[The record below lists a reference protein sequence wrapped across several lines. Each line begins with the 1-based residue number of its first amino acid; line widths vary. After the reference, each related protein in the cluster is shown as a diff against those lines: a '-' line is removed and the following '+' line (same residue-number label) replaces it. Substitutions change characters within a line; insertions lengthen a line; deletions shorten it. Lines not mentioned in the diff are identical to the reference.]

1 MITSV
6 TVRRVGRPG
15 RKSMSSLPWG
25 SWSLWDSTVGGPGSV
40 VGWLESRSSSELPC
54 VRRFRPWH
62 WTFGIRHW
70 TFDVCF
76 FPMTPKV
83 FIADAISQR
92 GIDELTRGGALEA
105 KVQTGLNET
114 QLAEAIPDFA
124 ALIIRSQTKVTAKIL
139 NAAKKLRVVG
149 RAGVGVDNVDVET
162 ATRRGVVVLNAP
174 GANTISTA
182 EHAFSL
188 LLSLA
193 RNIARADATIKGGRW
208 DRKNLEGVELYNKT
222 LGIIGMGR
230 IGSELS
236 RRAIAFGM
244 RVLAFD
250 PYLSASRARSL
261 QVELAEEIGDLL
273 AAADFISLHTP
284 LTAETRHILNAERL
298 AKTKRGV
305 RIINCAR
312 GGLIDE
318 QALADAMSSGHVA
331 GAALDVFETEPLPSD
346 SPLRKIPNLVL
357 TPHLGAST
365 AEAQE
370 SVGIEIAQSIRAAL
384 LEGTIRNAVNM
395 PNLDAKTLA
404 VVGPHLRFGEKLG
417 RFLFQLAPQRVDRL
431 NINYSGKVNEVDTTA
446 ITRSVLKGFLEHA
459 GGSEIN
465 EVNAPAFAESLGLK
479 VTETRLSA
487 AGDYTDLLELSA
499 VAEGKTVSVA
509 GAFFGATPRIV
520 NVNSRPV
527 EARPHGVVLV
537 LENTDR
543 PGIVGRIGTLLGDH
557 GVNIATMSLSRNEAG
572 GTALTVLNLDTA
584 PNEALLG
591 NIRGSEDIISAQ
603 VIEL

>member
-1 MITSV
+1 
-6 TVRRVGRPG
+6 
-15 RKSMSSLPWG
+15 
-25 SWSLWDSTVGGPGSV
+25 
-40 VGWLESRSSSELPC
+40 
-54 VRRFRPWH
+54 
-62 WTFGIRHW
+62 
-70 TFDVCF
+70 
-76 FPMTPKV
+76 MTAPKV
-83 FIADAISQR
+83 LIADSISQR
-92 GIDELTRGGALEA
+92 GIDELARDETLNVTIRIGLSEKDLVQIIPEFSAL
-105 KVQTGLNET
+105 VV
-114 QLAEAIPDFA
+114 
-124 ALIIRSQTKVTAKIL
+124 RSQTKVTAYVLK
-139 NAAKKLRVVG
+139 AGGKLRVVG

-174 GANTISTA
+174 GGNTVSTA

-188 LLSLA
+188 LLCVA
-193 RNIARADATIKGGRW
+193 RKIPQADASVRGKDW

-222 LGIIGMGR
+222 LGVIGMGR
-230 IGSELS
+230 IGSELA

-244 RVLAFD
+244 RVIAYD
-250 PYLSASRARSL
+250 PYLSATRARSL
-261 QVELAEEIGDLL
+261 QVELVDELDDLL
-273 AAADFISLHTP
+273 ATSDFISLHTP
-284 LTAETRHILNAERL
+284 LTPETRHLLDAARL
-298 AKTKRGV
+298 QKTKLGV

-318 QALADAMSSGHVA
+318 NALANALQDRHVA
-331 GAALDVFETEPLPSD
+331 AAALDVFEREPLPND
-346 SPLRKIPNLVL
+346 SQLRSAPNVIL

-404 VVGPHLRFGEKLG
+404 IIGPHLRFGEKLG
-417 RFLFQLAPQRVDRL
+417 RFLSQIAPKRVDTL
-431 NINYSGKVNEVDTTA
+431 NVNYSGKVNEVDTTA
-446 ITRSVLKGFLEHA
+446 ITRSILKGFLQMA
-459 GGSEIN
+459 GGTEVN

-479 VTETRLSA
+479 VTESRLSA
-487 AGDYTDLLELSA
+487 LGDYTDLLELSA
-499 VAEGKTVSVA
+499 TVEGKMISVG

-520 NVNSRPV
+520 SINTRPV

-543 PGIVGRIGTLLGDH
+543 PGMVGRIGTLLGNH
-557 GVNIATMSLSRNEAG
+557 GVNIATMSLSRNQAG

-584 PNEALLG
+584 PGEEVLAA
-591 NIRGSEDIISAQ
+591 IRASDDIHSAQ

>member
-1 MITSV
+1 M
-6 TVRRVGRPG
+6 
-15 RKSMSSLPWG
+15 MSA
-25 SWSLWDSTVGGPGSV
+25 
-40 VGWLESRSSSELPC
+40 
-54 VRRFRPWH
+54 
-62 WTFGIRHW
+62 
-70 TFDVCF
+70 
-76 FPMTPKV
+76 PKV
-83 FIADAISQR
+83 LIADPISQS
-92 GIDELTRGGALEA
+92 GIEELGQGGVLDVLVKLGLSEA
-105 KVQTGLNET
+105 EL
-114 QLAEAIPDFA
+114 I
-124 ALIIRSQTKVTAKIL
+124 ALIPEFSGIVVRSETKVTTAVL
-139 NAAKKLRVVG
+139 HAGAKLRVVG

-162 ATRRGVVVLNAP
+162 ATRRGVIVMNAP
-174 GANTISTA
+174 GGNTISTA

-188 LLSLA
+188 LLCAA
-193 RNIARADATIKGGRW
+193 RKIPQADAMVRSGNWK
-208 DRKNLEGVELYNKT
+208 RKEFQGVELYNKT

-250 PYLSASRARSL
+250 PYLAATRARTM
-261 QVELAEEIGDLL
+261 QVELVDDLDDLL
-273 AAADFISLHTP
+273 ADADFVTLHTP
-284 LTAETRHILNAERL
+284 LTPETHHLLNAARL
-298 AKTKRGV
+298 AKMKRGV

-318 QALADAMSSGHVA
+318 AALADALRNGQVA
-331 GAALDVFETEPLPSD
+331 AAALDVFESEPLPAD
-346 SPLRKIPNLVL
+346 SPLRQLTSLVL

-384 LEGTIRNAVNM
+384 LEGTIRNAINM

-404 VVGPHLRFGEKLG
+404 IIGPHLRFGEKLG
-417 RFLFQLAPQRVDRL
+417 RFLSQLAPKRVERL

-446 ITRSVLKGFLEHA
+446 ITRSVLKGFLQSA
-459 GGSEIN
+459 GGIDVN
-465 EVNAPAFAESLGLK
+465 DVNAPAFAESLGFT

-487 AGDYTDLLELSA
+487 VGDYTDLLELS
-499 VAEGKTVSVA
+499 VDAEGKNISVA

-520 NVNSRPV
+520 SVNSRPV

-572 GTALTVLNLDTA
+572 GTALTVLNLDTV
-584 PNEALLG
+584 PDETLLAT
-591 NIRGSEDIISAQ
+591 IRTSEDIQSAQ